1 MKGVSLGNN
10 IFWRESQQSA
20 NLFVSLFKF
29 SHEPAD
35 IDKFQRF
42 SGLKDKQSM
51 KLVASIFC
59 IDYSTFKSGF
69 QFGIKLTHRE
79 TNILVHSSLA
89 ILAVRPNANHA
100 AIVHTK

>member
-51 KLVASIFC
+51 KLVASIFAK
-59 IDYSTFKSGF
+59 IIRHLSPGSN
-69 QFGIKLTHRE
+69 LE
-79 TNILVHSSLA
+79 
-89 ILAVRPNANHA
+89 
-100 AIVHTK
+100 